1 MPDIPSEPRSFPR
14 DTVAVVEPKASF
26 ALIVSTDRPTENC
39 ILIEAAARTDHRD
52 LLRVTLSREDARH
65 LARDILDETSP
76 HPAHDEPPA
85 TDSAASLY
93 AGIETRD
100 AFAALTERVALLEKI
115 AGVRWAKAATGKT
128 DATAVDLYDWAFG
141 LNEQT
146 MAVETDCGTYLHER
160 TMGRIARADGK
171 PAIEKTIKTDTI
183 YAAITFP
190 TDDAYVRVGLRTG
203 WNPQE

>member
-1 MPDIPSEPRSFPR
+1 MAEL
-14 DTVAVVEPKASF
+14 A
-26 ALIVSTDRPTENC
+26 AL
-39 ILIEAAARTDHRD
+39 AAALALACIVD
-52 LLRVTLSREDARH
+52 ED
-65 LARDILDETSP
+65 P
-76 HPAHDEPPA
+76 
-85 TDSAASLY
+85 
-93 AGIETRD
+93 
-100 AFAALTERVALLEKI
+100 ERVALLEKI

-203 WNPQE
+203 WNPQEKSGATDARIIAEARQVLAEVSTAWPGSEGTR